1 MDEKVCI
8 NSMPFSCKT
17 WKRIHKINVLFESTI
32 KNLVFKDGVCRRNT
46 IVTPLQQ
53 IDSDM

>member
-8 NSMPFSCKT
+8 NSMPFSRKT
-17 WKRIHKINVLFESTI
+17 WKSIHKINVLFESII

-53 IDSDM
+53 IDIDM